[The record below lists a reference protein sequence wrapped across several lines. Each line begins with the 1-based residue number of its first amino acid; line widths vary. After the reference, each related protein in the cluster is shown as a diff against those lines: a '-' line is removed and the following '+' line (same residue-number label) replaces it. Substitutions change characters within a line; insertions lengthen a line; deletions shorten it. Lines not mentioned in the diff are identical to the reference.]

1 MASTLFE
8 QINREDIG
16 NRQELNKR
24 QPLYTPYVKN
34 NSMCYDQYELRSQLD
49 GNGVASL
56 GYENS
61 QHSELPD
68 PFITSRRDKMEENS
82 RFNYGLDMSINKRM
96 IDISGQ
102 IIANEDLRVIPQ
114 RSTQIHAYQTVRVLP
129 YNAKLTQLS
138 HDLANV
144 IPDNRFNV
152 KDVSAAARYKINNPS
167 FNYRDFYNINKNT
180 KLYGAQPQQLTLP

>member
-1 MASTLFE
+1 MASIFD

-16 NRQELNKR
+16 NHQELNKR
-24 QPLYTPYVKN
+24 QPLYTPSVRN
-34 NSMCYDQYELRSQLD
+34 NSMCFDQYELRSQLD
-49 GNGVASL
+49 ANGVASL

-61 QHSELPD
+61 QFSELPD
-68 PFITSRRDKMEENS
+68 PFITSRQDKMEENN
-82 RFNYGLDMSINKRM
+82 RFNYGLDMSVNKRL

-102 IIANEDLRVIPQ
+102 LIANEDLRVIPQ

-129 YNAKLTQLS
+129 YNERTAKLS

-152 KDVSAAARYKINNPS
+152 KDVSASARYKINNPS
-167 FNYRDFYNINKNT
+167 FNYRDAYNIDKNE
-180 KLYGAQPQQLTLP
+180 KLYGAQPRPPTIP